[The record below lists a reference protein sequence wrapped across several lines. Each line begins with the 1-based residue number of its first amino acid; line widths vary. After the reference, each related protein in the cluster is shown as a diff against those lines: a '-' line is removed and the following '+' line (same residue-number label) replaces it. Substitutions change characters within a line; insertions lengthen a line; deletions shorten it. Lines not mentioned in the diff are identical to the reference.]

1 MCCSAS
7 HQRRARTLVLLQS
20 EAVSPPDLQKHLQHG
35 SATAKRKG
43 TPQALFGCA
52 AGRVLR
58 ITGRVTVLGFTRAPS
73 TMLKARDTKGGG
85 RAGAVVVDL
94 GPDQHQALQHAE
106 RKARTYGKALLG
118 LGSLLCLSVCGNL
131 ASSALSILVFE
142 ESRFS
147 GAIPTSV
154 APSASKAAA
163 PVGTGLTSSA
173 GTALKAMTVTP
184 PFEAPTGEDTPADP
198 EPPVVTTALADDT
211 VPFVV
216 SLASVPGVKR
226 CAIAPSGT
234 EACWELA
241 DPAMTDIPN
250 DFLNGNTG
258 LTGTLKVGPAVKT
271 IGACAFANSEL
282 TSLDLMEATA
292 LVDIGDR
299 AFYATPLAGTLVIPV
314 KVTTIGDDA
323 FAYTKLT
330 GLDLS
335 KATSLV
341 EIWEG
346 AFLGTNLA
354 GTLVIPA
361 TVTTIDAHAFAYT
374 KLTGFDFSKATAL
387 GEIGRWAFSAD
398 SSMFRNS
405 VRK

>member
-1 MCCSAS
+1 MAVRIPLYPTLSRPFSRNAARHIWRRREGVAS
-7 HQRRARTLVLLQS
+7 GLC
-20 EAVSPPDLQKHLQHG
+20 
-35 SATAKRKG
+35 
-43 TPQALFGCA
+43 ALCG
-52 AGRVLR
+52 L
-58 ITGRVTVLGFTRAPS
+58 
-73 TMLKARDTKGGG
+73 
-85 RAGAVVVDL
+85 
-94 GPDQHQALQHAE
+94 HQAHGHAQ
-106 RKARTYGKALLG
+106 
-118 LGSLLCLSVCGNL
+118 
-131 ASSALSILVFE
+131 
-142 ESRFS
+142 
-147 GAIPTSV
+147 
-154 APSASKAAA
+154 
-163 PVGTGLTSSA
+163 
-173 GTALKAMTVTP
+173 
-184 PFEAPTGEDTPADP
+184 
-198 EPPVVTTALADDT
+198 
-211 VPFVV
+211 
-216 SLASVPGVKR
+216 
-226 CAIAPSGT
+226 
-234 EACWELA
+234 
-241 DPAMTDIPN
+241 
-250 DFLNGNTG
+250 
-258 LTGTLKVGPAVKT
+258 GTLKVVPAVKT